1 MSIAIFRYTKNG
13 VPYGKYFVTS
23 KYNIGPYVL
32 TYEEQ
37 SFHFL
42 FFAKM
47 YVKSIVKKSL
57 ITYGKKEYSL

>member
-1 MSIAIFRYTKNG
+1 MSIVIFRDTKNG

-23 KYNIGPYVL
+23 RSNIGPYVL
-32 TYEEQ
+32 TSKLQ

-47 YVKSIVKKSL
+47 YVKSIKKKSL
-57 ITYGKKEYSL
+57 TTYCKKEYSL

>member
-1 MSIAIFRYTKNG
+1 MSIIIFRDTKNG
-13 VPYGKYFVTS
+13 VPYGKYFVVNKS
-23 KYNIGPYVL
+23 NIGPYVL
-32 TYEEQ
+32 TCEEQ